1 MVIAYIPSVLG
12 IPDRMPVAASKVIP
26 AGRPEVLEKDEEAS
40 VVMGS
45 LRATPAVADTAALEV
60 KAGPVAA
67 WTVTAKLKLP
77 VAVFPVR
84 ELDAVK
90 VKVKG
95 PLILN
100 PGERV
105 MMPVAALIEA
115 QSGFEV
121 SA

>member
-1 MVIAYIPSVLG
+1 M
-12 IPDRMPVAASKVIP
+12 
-26 AGRPEVLEKDEEAS
+26 
-40 VVMGS
+40 
-45 LRATPAVADTAALEV
+45 ADTAALEV
-60 KAGPVAA
+60 NAGPVAA
-67 WTVTAKLKLP
+67 WTVTAKLP

-121 SA
+121 SV

>member
-1 MVIAYIPSVLG
+1 MVIGKLPADLEIPE
-12 IPDRMPVAASKVIP
+12 RTPVVSSKVNP
-26 AGRPEVLEKDEEAS
+26 DGRVEVVVKIEGAS
-40 VVMGS
+40 VVMVWFS
-45 LRATPAVADTAALEV
+45 ATPAVADTAALEV

-67 WTVTAKLKLP
+67 WTVTVKLP

>member
-1 MVIAYIPSVLG
+1 MVIGKLPADLG
-12 IPDRMPVAASKVIP
+12 IPERTPVAVSRVNP
-26 AGRPEVLEKDEEAS
+26 AGTEVVAVKVEGAS
-40 VVMGS
+40 VVMVWFS
-45 LRATPAVADTAALEV
+45 ATPAVADTAALEV

-67 WTVTAKLKLP
+67 WTVTAKLP
-77 VAVFPVR
+77 VAVFPVS

>member
-1 MVIAYIPSVLG
+1 M
-12 IPDRMPVAASKVIP
+12 
-26 AGRPEVLEKDEEAS
+26 
-40 VVMGS
+40 
-45 LRATPAVADTAALEV
+45 ADTAALEV

-67 WTVTAKLKLP
+67 WTVTVKLP
-77 VAVFPVR
+77 VAVFPVS

-95 PLILN
+95 PLM